1 MRSAPRAAGPSG
13 ALAAT
18 GPAGAPAAAATRPAE
33 APALAAT
40 GPPALRALHNRL
52 KRELIFR
59 HLPLGARVLDL
70 GAGRG
75 GDLLKY
81 RAARVRA
88 LVACEPD
95 PRAFA
100 ELRRRAANVFPAAA
114 LVPGD
119 VLQLPLLPAPQHFDA
134 VASFFALQYLFRDED
149 YARACIERVARLL
162 RPGGKLFGVVPD
174 AARVLLR
181 RCSDISVP
189 AHAGARGPRFGESIW
204 VFLPKTP
211 YYSEGAVEEPLCYR
225 ELLVQLCA
233 AAGLRLVAW
242 DPFHPTPTSHATD
255 TYASFV
261 FEKCAT

>member
-13 ALAAT
+13 ALAAA
-18 GPAGAPAAAATRPAE
+18 GPAGAPALA
-33 APALAAT
+33 APAAPNPAPA
-40 GPPALRALHNRL
+40 PPALRALHNRL

-204 VFLPKTP
+204 VCLPKTP

>member
-1 MRSAPRAAGPSG
+1 MRSAPRAAPALGGPAGPPG
-13 ALAAT
+13 ALAAA
-18 GPAGAPAAAATRPAE
+18 PNPAAPN
-33 APALAAT
+33 
-40 GPPALRALHNRL
+40 PALRALHNRL

-59 HLPLGARVLDL
+59 HLPRGARVLDL

-81 RAARVRA
+81 RAAHVRA

-211 YYSEGAVEEPLCYR
+211 YYSEGAIEEPLCYR

-242 DPFHPTPTSHATD
+242 DPFHSTSTSHATD
-255 TYASFV
+255 TYASTWY
-261 FEKCAT
+261 KYITQLL